1 MDASFVTPDATPD
14 KIAAK
19 PLTDHTKDLIAVR
32 SGKVKRRIT
41 FAADIANDETEGDTD
56 DITAGVAT
64 TRQLWS
70 DDNEAIAHK
79 SALDFFDYTE
89 EVSGCFQTSTDTAN
103 FRNNCRVT
111 ESPTVT
117 DTLKSKQAG
126 VTDKAADSIEAPH
139 DSPVRHCA
147 KSWREIDEDG
157 AQADDEASDDELS
170 VKTRK
175 MDHLVT
181 CHNCSRTYDGFAQCC
196 YNWNDTHEDEFTT
209 GVSELGEQCVL

>member
-19 PLTDHTKDLIAVR
+19 SLTDHTKDLIAVR

-41 FAADIANDETEGDTD
+41 FAADIANDQTQGDTD
-56 DITAGVAT
+56 GITVRVAT

-79 SALDFFDYTE
+79 SALHVLGNTK
-89 EVSGCFQTSTDTAN
+89 EVSGCFQTGTDTAN

-126 VTDKAADSIEAPH
+126 VNDKAADSIKAPH

-175 MDHLVT
+175 MDHFDT
-181 CHNCSRTYDGFAQCC
+181 CRDCSRTYDGFAQCRN
-196 YNWNDTHEDEFTT
+196 NWKDTHEDEFTA
-209 GVSELGEQCVL
+209 GVSEPGEQCVL